1 LKYRVQTYSQIN
13 LWKQGALSFL
23 RKKEAWNNLFWQ
35 IIKQREN
42 SSSQGW
48 SGNIFCDEEVTLS
61 ALHTPS
67 KFLLLSHGRLPAVE
81 ALAQY
86 AIEHKWKV
94 RGLTGPGA
102 VVNHFLKCT
111 QKYVPPSGANAVR
124 TFKLFKTQTVKKNK
138 KFDDYK
144 LAPVS
149 NLDWAKVRVWAQ
161 QFALEAEPPM
171 DLSAITQMVRKLNK
185 EKNLFTLNDPQ
196 NYPCAMAGFSRST
209 ERFRV
214 INMVYVPKDLRGTGI
229 GRELISR
236 MTYHARTMG
245 YEECILFS
253 EWQGKY
259 NMYESMGCKALGN
272 FMEYDLS

>member
-1 LKYRVQTYSQIN
+1 
-13 LWKQGALSFL
+13 LWKQRALPFL

-48 SGNIFCDEEVTLS
+48 SGNIFCEEEVKLS

-67 KFLLLSHGRLPAVE
+67 NFLLLSHGRLPAVQ

-94 RGLTGPGA
+94 SGVTGPET

-111 QKYVPPSGANAVR
+111 QKCIPLSGGNAVR
-124 TFKLFKTQTVKKNK
+124 TFKLFKTQTVKKNE
-138 KFDDYK
+138 KFGDYK
-144 LAPVS
+144 LGPVS

-161 QFALEAEPPM
+161 KFALEAEPPM
-171 DLSAITQMVRKLNK
+171 DLSAITQMVTKLNK

-196 NYPCAMAGFSRST
+196 NYPCAMAGFGRST

-214 INMVYVPKDLRGTGI
+214 INLVYVPKDLRGSGI

-236 MTYHARTMG
+236 MTNHARTMG

-259 NMYESMGCKALGN
+259 NMYESMGCKELGN
-272 FMEYDLS
+272 FAEYDLS

>member
-1 LKYRVQTYSQIN
+1 MP
-13 LWKQGALSFL
+13 FL

-48 SGNIFCDEEVTLS
+48 SGNIFCDEEITLS

-67 KFLLLSHGRLPAVE
+67 KFLLISHGRLPAVQ
-81 ALAQY
+81 ALAKY

-94 RGLTGPGA
+94 RGVTGPET

-111 QKYVPPSGANAVR
+111 QKCIPLSGGNAVR
-124 TFKLFKTQTVKKNK
+124 TFKLFKTQTVKKNE
-138 KFDDYK
+138 KFGDYK
-144 LAPVS
+144 LGPVS

-161 QFALEAEPPM
+161 KFALEADPPM
-171 DLSAITQMVRKLNK
+171 DLSAITQMARKLNK

-196 NYPCAMAGFSRST
+196 NYPCAMAGFGRST

-214 INMVYVPKDLRGTGI
+214 INLVYVPKDLRGSGI

-236 MTYHARTMG
+236 MTLHARTMG

-259 NMYESMGCKALGN
+259 NMYESMGCKQLGN
-272 FMEYDLS
+272 FAEYDLS